1 MLEHSFVMI
10 NEHLFDFSG
19 GEVSRVLTTGLDPDD
34 ETKKLCSWPG
44 ALLHLKNT
52 IMTDDS

>member
-1 MLEHSFVMI
+1 M
-10 NEHLFDFSG
+10 
-19 GEVSRVLTTGLDPDD
+19 SRVLTTGLDLDD
-34 ETKKLCSWPG
+34 ETKNLCSWPG